1 MGRGAMSAPGKEAA
15 ISRDSLP
22 LTSRAFRVVERV

>member
-1 MGRGAMSAPGKEAA
+1 MTVLTMTVLREDAS

-22 LTSRAFRVVERV
+22 LTSRGFRMVERV